1 MYGTREPSSCG
12 KVTSDASPRAAKTT
26 GDSVCSM
33 SDSLWFRC
41 VECMEPIFEKLIFG
55 VYPESAIAAAQY
67 PLSADFC
74 ASMAAHAAAARSR
87 PIRRIEARVA
97 HTKAQAPCPQR
108 RSSRSRYARTGCSNP
123 AISTRRASGS
133 RA

>member
-12 KVTSDASPRAAKTT
+12 KCTSDASSRAANTT
-26 GDSVCSM
+26 DDAVCSM
-33 SDSLWFRC
+33 SDSLWFRF
-41 VECMEPIFEKLIFG
+41 VDGMERIFEKLIFG

-74 ASMAAHAAAARSR
+74 ASMTTHASRRPFVTHSSERSARR
-87 PIRRIEARVA
+87 YQGRC
-97 HTKAQAPCPQR
+97 PCPQR
-108 RSSRSRYARTGCSNP
+108 RSSRSRCARTGCSNP
-123 AISTRRASGS
+123 AISTRRASAS